1 MFTDIKLSKAQIS
14 KIIQSDGSFG
24 SWLCNLGKKAL
35 TNVAISFTRDTLPG
49 LVRNRTSNAI
59 NKFIRKING
68 KGAAREAKRVTLFIS
83 NKDMNYVIKIIKS
96 LEDSCALIDGVTET
110 VNHKIRK
117 NKRVGFL
124 VLC

>member
-35 TNVAISFTRDTLPG
+35 TNVATSFARDTLPG

-59 NKFIRKING
+59 NKFIRKTNG

-96 LEDSCALIDGVTET
+96 LEDPCALIDGVTET
-110 VNHKIRK
+110 VNHKIGK

-124 VLC
+124 VLY